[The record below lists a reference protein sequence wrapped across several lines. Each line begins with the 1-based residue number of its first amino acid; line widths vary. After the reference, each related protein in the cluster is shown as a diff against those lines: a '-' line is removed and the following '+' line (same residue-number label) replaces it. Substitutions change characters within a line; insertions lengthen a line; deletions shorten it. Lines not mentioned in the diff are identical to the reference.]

1 MQTWRTLLAASAVLT
16 ILAIALQF
24 FFIGLAL
31 TQLGGNGDAS
41 LHVNFGY
48 LMPVFPLATLILCW
62 PARSGRTLAILTAV
76 LFVDS
81 FVQGI
86 LPLLRPAFL
95 AALHPVN
102 AMVMAALAGIVIRQS
117 MSLARAS
124 ASSAS
129 TPTES

>member
-1 MQTWRTLLAASAVLT
+1 MQTWRTLLAASAVIT
-16 ILAIALQF
+16 MVAIALQF
-24 FFIGLAL
+24 LFIGLAL
-31 TQLGGNGDAS
+31 TELGGNGDSS

-48 LMPVFPLATLILCW
+48 LLPIFPLATLILCW

-81 FVQGI
+81 FVQGV

-102 AMVMAALAGIVIRQS
+102 ALVIAALAAVVIRQS

-124 ASSAS
+124 SAS
-129 TPTES
+129 TSPES